1 MAGKQKRIG
10 EQRLD
15 LLARPKAKAVRMNAL
30 QGCRHD
36 PKESLKPV

>member
-1 MAGKQKRIG
+1 MRLG

-15 LLARPKAKAVRMNAL
+15 LLARLKAKAVRMNAL
-30 QGCRHD
+30 QGYRHD

>member
-1 MAGKQKRIG
+1 MAGKQIRLG